1 MHSRNPDA
9 EELMWILLYIHA
21 DDISLV
27 CDNSES
33 LRAAT
38 LMDVTF
44 VQWGLTIST
53 KKTKV
58 LVVGKDAAE
67 QSTNAVITIRGEVLE
82 VVSHFKYLGS
92 MFTSDGMLDTEIAH
106 RVAVVQVMPLP
117 GSIKQKSG
125 HQKPCPCPPS
135 FSSCKPLS

>member
-1 MHSRNPDA
+1 MHSSNPDA
-9 EELMWILLYIHA
+9 EELMWILLYA

-27 CDNSES
+27 CDDIES
-33 LRAAT
+33 LRAAVT
-38 LMDVTF
+38 LMDATF

-67 QSTNAVITIRGEVLE
+67 QSANAVITIRGEVLE
-82 VVSHFKYLGS
+82 VASHFKYLGS

-106 RVAVVQVMPLP
+106 RVAARSSAFARLHQAKVWSSKASSLP
-117 GSIKQKSG
+117 ITSN
-125 HQKPCPCPPS
+125 S
-135 FSSCKPLS
+135 FKPLS

>member
-82 VVSHFKYLGS
+82 VVSHSKYLGS

-106 RVAVVQVMPLP
+106 RVA
-117 GSIKQKSG
+117 GAAYKQEA
-125 HQKPCPCPPS
+125 
-135 FSSCKPLS
+135 